1 MNQEQSMYITNNRG
15 INLAYHKVPGKS
27 PGIIF
32 FGGFMSDMTGTKA
45 TYLEGVCQR
54 IGQSYIRFDYSGHGA
69 SGGKFEEGS
78 IGDWL
83 EDALFI
89 LDNVTEGPQIVVG
102 SSMGGWLMILAALQR
117 PERIKGLI
125 GIASAPD
132 FVEDL
137 SHLSLVQQEALMK
150 NGICYL
156 PSQDGVTTYPITG
169 HLVTEGRT
177 HSVLKAPIPIFCPV
191 HLLHGLSDKDVP
203 WQKSVKL
210 ANRLESSTVTVT
222 LIKNGDHRL
231 SESAHLALLE
241 KSVYTLIDVT
251 E

>member
-1 MNQEQSMYITNNRG
+1 MYITSSQG
-15 INLAYHKVPGKS
+15 TKIAYHKISGKS

-54 IGQSYIRFDYSGHGA
+54 LGQAYVRFDYSGHGA
-69 SGGKFEEGS
+69 SSGKFEEGS
-78 IGDWL
+78 IGSWL
-83 EDALFI
+83 EDALCV
-89 LDNVTEGPQIVVG
+89 LDNLTEGPQIIVG
-102 SSMGGWLMILAALQR
+102 SSMGGWLMMLAALKR
-117 PERIKGLI
+117 PDRIKALV

-137 SHLSLVQQEALMK
+137 SHMQVVQQEALAK

-156 PSQDGVTTYPITG
+156 PSHDGVTTYPITH
-169 HLVTEGRT
+169 HLITEGRT
-177 HSVLKAPIPIFCPV
+177 HSLLKAPIPIFCPV

-210 ANRLESSTVTVT
+210 AERLQSANVTVT

-231 SESAHLALLE
+231 SERTHLALLE
-241 KSVYTLIDVT
+241 KSVYSLID
-251 E
+251 EAR